1 MICDFSRRRLREMLS
16 IAAIGVAICN
26 FAAAQ
31 GSSTSLTLTDCI
43 RLAEAAPN
51 AISLAEQ
58 ESRIADRAI
67 TQVRA
72 GFMPQSEIQNGFTYA
87 SPHLNDPST
96 FSFIALN
103 GVREYNMLGVITQEI
118 DTSGKLRA
126 EMGRARAD
134 QQIARAGV
142 EIARRDL
149 RREVTIAYY
158 RLLLTRRLVT
168 VIGDALKENRGFEQR
183 ADLLFQNGE
192 AARADVVKSST
203 QSAFLQQSLAA
214 AELESKL
221 ANQDLASFWTKAVND
236 PLTIVDTLD
245 DQPPAPESEP
255 PLDQPSPYLKR
266 LEFSLLDAQLRGF
279 VADEKRARSALLPQL
294 GFVFQYGLDS
304 TAVRISDR
312 GYAGFFTMRI
322 PVFDW
327 FRARSQTEQFK
338 SRLAQVESNRAISDR
353 QFSREYQ
360 NALARVNQIFAQI
373 ALTREQVKLAE
384 EDLRLSRARYD
395 GGEGSA
401 LDVVT
406 SQNQLAQARTN
417 YYTSV
422 ANYLNARADLEVA
435 SGK

>member
-1 MICDFSRRRLREMLS
+1 MTCDFLLRRLREWMR
-16 IAAIGVAICN
+16 IAALGAALCN

-31 GSSTSLTLTDCI
+31 EASKALTLDDCL

-58 ESRIADRAI
+58 DRRIADR
-67 TQVRA
+67 QVAQARA
-72 GFMPQSEIQNGFTYA
+72 GFMPQSEFQNGFIYS

-96 FSFIALN
+96 FSFIAAN
-103 GVREYNMLGVITQEI
+103 SVREYTTLGIVTQEF

-134 QQIARAGV
+134 RQIALAGV

-149 RREVTIAYY
+149 RRAVTVAYY
-158 RLLLTRRLVT
+158 RLLLTRRLVI

-183 ADLLFQNGE
+183 AELLFQNGE
-192 AARADVVKSST
+192 AARADVVKASA

-221 ANQDLASFWTKAVND
+221 ANQELASFWTRAVNE
-236 PLTIVDTLD
+236 PLAIVDTLD
-245 DQPPAPESEP
+245 EPPPAPENEASS
-255 PLDQPSPYLKR
+255 DQPSPYLKR
-266 LEFSLLDAQLRGF
+266 FEFNLLDAQRRGF
-279 VADEKRARSALLPQL
+279 EADEKRARSALLPQL
-294 GFVFQYGLDS
+294 GFVFQYGIDS
-304 TAVRISDR
+304 TALRIRDR
-312 GYAGFFTMRI
+312 GYAGYFTLRI

-327 FRARSQTEQFK
+327 FRARNQTEQFK
-338 SRLAQVESNRAISDR
+338 SRLAQVETNRAISDR

-360 NALARVNQIFAQI
+360 NALARVNHIFAQI

-384 EDLRLSRARYD
+384 EDLRLSRVRYD

-406 SQNQLAQARTN
+406 AQNELAQARSN